1 MKMKN
6 DLILSFALHTLF
18 VIIMIVITPFQP
30 HVRSDFG
37 DVIRVQLAA
46 MPVEMQKKPTSPE
59 PVTIPQ
65 AVSADEEI
73 AVLPNAKSITEAK
86 KIKPK
91 EEPKKKKDTE
101 PKPYQPDNQ
110 KGDKDQPGLPEGAK
124 DVSENL
130 GAGSRFGSAAVDNAS
145 FDYPYWFYQAFSKIE
160 RNWSNP
166 IYSAA
171 PLECVIYFQ
180 VIRSGRII
188 RIEIEKSSGID
199 AFDGAC
205 ERAVKLSRPLPPL
218 PSEFAEEVI
227 GIHLTFPYEPR

>member
-1 MKMKN
+1 MKK
-6 DLILSFALHTLF
+6 DLILSSALHALF
-18 VIIMIVITPFQP
+18 VIVMIVITPFQP
-30 HVRSDFG
+30 HVRTDFG

-46 MPVEMQKKPTSPE
+46 MPVEMQTTPAPAE
-59 PVTIPQ
+59 PITIPQ
-65 AVSADEEI
+65 AIDSDEEI
-73 AVLPNAKSITEAK
+73 SVLPDTKSITEAK

-101 PKPYQPDNQ
+101 PKPYQPDKQ
-110 KGDKDQPGLPEGAK
+110 KGDKDQSGLPEGTK

-130 GAGSRFGSAAVDNAS
+130 GAGSKFGSAAVDNAS

-166 IYSAA
+166 IYSAS

-188 RIEIEKSSGID
+188 RIEIERSSGID

-205 ERAVKLSRPLPPL
+205 ERAVKSSKPLPPL
-218 PSEFAEEVI
+218 PAEFAEEVI